1 MSKLI
6 NDYIQDNELDLDKI
20 IEDYSSYVYTIINN
34 MVGNNL
40 SLEDKEEIISDTFF
54 IIWKNKSNNILKL
67 DAYIAGITRNLI
79 KEKIRKNKITIDID
93 DVLDFQSNEKVDMFI
108 SERLDIDKCLK
119 LLNELDKKV
128 FIGFYYQTK
137 TAKEIARE
145 LNLTE
150 NNVSTKL
157 SRIRKKIKKEL
168 SKGGHYNG

>member
-20 IEDYSSYVYTIINN
+20 IEDYSNYVYTIINN

-79 KEKIRKNKITIDID
+79 KEK
-93 DVLDFQSNEKVDMFI
+93 L
-108 SERLDIDKCLK
+108 
-119 LLNELDKKV
+119 
-128 FIGFYYQTK
+128 
-137 TAKEIARE
+137 
-145 LNLTE
+145 
-150 NNVSTKL
+150 
-157 SRIRKKIKKEL
+157 RKK
-168 SKGGHYNG
+168 